1 MRERYAV
8 LAIAALS
15 FIMGCSTCSTRPF
28 LACTKPYTLPP
39 PPPAVFW
46 YVMSCIPFPS
56 ILVHMWRMVTSA
68 VDETPE
74 PSAKRSVKFIRI
86 FSIVSAATLLLPVV
100 PPLSLPP
107 SSCSTRSPLSLP

>member
-1 MRERYAV
+1 
-8 LAIAALS
+8 
-15 FIMGCSTCSTRPF
+15 
-28 LACTKPYTLPP
+28 
-39 PPPAVFW
+39 
-46 YVMSCIPFPS
+46 MSCIPFPS